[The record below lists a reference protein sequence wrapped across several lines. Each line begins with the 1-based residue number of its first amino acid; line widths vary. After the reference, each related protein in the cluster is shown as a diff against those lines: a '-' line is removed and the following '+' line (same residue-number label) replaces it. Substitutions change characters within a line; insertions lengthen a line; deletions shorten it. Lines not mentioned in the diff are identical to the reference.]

1 MPKRNVSIIT
11 LDMKPG
17 QWRELFREEAGR
29 EVWGTGGGEE
39 RGEVKGE
46 EQSTYPGAWEGGW
59 EEKQKYQ
66 SGWEDDSRNSSSS
79 YKRLVSMDV
88 KQLDSREVKG
98 SRECF

>member
-1 MPKRNVSIIT
+1 MSIIT

-29 EVWGTGGGEE
+29 EVWGTGDVEE
-39 RGEVKGE
+39 RRKVKGE
-46 EQSTYPGAWEGGW
+46 EQATYPGAWQGGW
-59 EEKQKYQ
+59 EEQTKSQ
-66 SGWEDDSRNSSSS
+66 SGWEEGSRNSSNS